1 MPRTAARPHAATTT
15 LAAFLLAA
23 CGGYAPRHLS
33 RQSAMA
39 PPPTYAM
46 ADGSDEMTPGTEEYE
61 HRADNPMMDV
71 AQAPLSTFSIDVDTA
86 SMANVRRFLRG
97 NELPPADAVRV
108 EEMINY
114 YRYDYAE
121 PAGDAPLGVTTEVAP
136 SPFHDGRLIARIG
149 VKGKSL
155 GTDALPPRNLVFLV
169 DTSGSMSASNKLPL
183 VQDALSVL
191 ADQLGPRD
199 TVSIVAY
206 AGSAGVM
213 LDPTSGEERGA
224 IKNALYGLSSGG
236 STNGEGGIKLAYQL
250 AAAHFDARG
259 INRVI
264 LCTDG
269 DFNVGMSDQGSLV
282 RLVEEKR
289 KSGVYLT
296 VLGFGMGNVKDS
308 TMEKLAQH
316 GNGNYGYIDSIDEA
330 KKTLVDEAAGTLVT
344 LAHDVKIQV
353 ELNPATV
360 AQYRLIGYENR
371 LMRDQDFRDDTK
383 DAGELGVG
391 QTVTALYEIVPT
403 KTEAATSTS
412 LTYQTGRELTKAAA
426 SGDLFTVRVRFKRPG
441 NETGEEL
448 AVAARPQHARLA
460 DASTD
465 FRFATAIA
473 GFGMML
479 RRSEHKGELTWKR
492 TLDLAASAAGEN
504 PRRQELVAL
513 VTRAAQLAGGDGA
526 GATIAE

>member
-1 MPRTAARPHAATTT
+1 MTRLTALLRPLATTTT
-15 LAAFLLAA
+15 LAAFLLSA
-23 CGGYAPRHLS
+23 CGGYARPGHLS
-33 RQSAMA
+33 KSMSMA

-61 HRADNPMMDV
+61 HRADNPLMDV
-71 AQAPLSTFSIDVDTA
+71 AMAPLSTFSIDVDTA
-86 SMANVRRFLRG
+86 SMANVRRFLRE

-121 PAGDAPLGVTTEVAP
+121 PTGDLPLGVTTEVAP
-136 SPFHDGRLIARIG
+136 SPFHAGRLIARIG

-155 GTDALPPRNLVFLV
+155 GTEALPPRNLVFLV
-169 DTSGSMSASNKLPL
+169 DTSGSMSAPNKLPL
-183 VQDALSVL
+183 VQDALSAL

-199 TVSIVAY
+199 TVSMVAY
-206 AGSAGVM
+206 AGSAGIM

-224 IKNALYGLSSGG
+224 IKNALYGLSAGG
-236 STNGEGGIKLAYQL
+236 GTNGEGGIKLAYQL

-269 DFNVGMSDQGSLV
+269 DFNVGVSDQGSLV

-353 ELNPATV
+353 ELDPASV

-391 QTVTALYEIVPT
+391 QTVTALYELVP
-403 KTEAATSTS
+403 A
-412 LTYQTGRELTKAAA
+412 KAAA

-441 NETGEEL
+441 NEKGEEL

-460 DASTD
+460 DASND

-479 RRSEHKGELTWKR
+479 RKSEHKGDLTWKR
-492 TLDLAASAAGEN
+492 TLDLAGSAAGTN

-513 VTRAAQLAGGDGA
+513 VTKAAQLAGGDGA
-526 GATIAE
+526 AAAIAE